1 MKKIIIPVNE
11 PLLNGNEKKYLL
23 NCFNEK
29 YISSTGKY
37 ISLFE
42 SNFAKKVN
50 RKYAIAVTN
59 GTVAL
64 QLAFDCFNIKKNDEV
79 ILPSFTI
86 ISCILPIIRAG
97 AKPILVDSDFRTWNM
112 NVNEVE
118 KKITNNTKAI
128 LVPHIYG
135 LPVDMDPLIKISRKY
150 NIKIIEDSAE
160 ALGLKYQ
167 TKPCGS
173 FGEIS
178 TFSLYAN
185 KHITTGEGGMIVTNN
200 KKLAEKCR
208 SLRNIYFNNFKRFV
222 HHGLGWNARITNLQA
237 SIGIAQLERLNHFI
251 KIKKKI
257 GITYDKLL
265 INSDNYIKP
274 LIKTN
279 YAENIFWVYGV
290 LIRNKKISV
299 QKIIDKL
306 TAKGIETRPF
316 FWPLHKQP
324 ILKKI
329 GLFKKIKLP
338 VSELLSKNGFYLPSG
353 LALKKKQQLYV
364 IKTFNKII
372 KGIN

>member
-118 KKITNNTKAI
+118 KK
-128 LVPHIYG
+128 
-135 LPVDMDPLIKISRKY
+135 
-150 NIKIIEDSAE
+150 
-160 ALGLKYQ
+160 
-167 TKPCGS
+167 
-173 FGEIS
+173 
-178 TFSLYAN
+178 
-185 KHITTGEGGMIVTNN
+185 
-200 KKLAEKCR
+200 
-208 SLRNIYFNNFKRFV
+208 
-222 HHGLGWNARITNLQA
+222 
-237 SIGIAQLERLNHFI
+237 
-251 KIKKKI
+251 
-257 GITYDKLL
+257 
-265 INSDNYIKP
+265 
-274 LIKTN
+274 
-279 YAENIFWVYGV
+279 
-290 LIRNKKISV
+290 
-299 QKIIDKL
+299 
-306 TAKGIETRPF
+306 
-316 FWPLHKQP
+316 
-324 ILKKI
+324 
-329 GLFKKIKLP
+329 
-338 VSELLSKNGFYLPSG
+338 
-353 LALKKKQQLYV
+353 
-364 IKTFNKII
+364 
-372 KGIN
+372 